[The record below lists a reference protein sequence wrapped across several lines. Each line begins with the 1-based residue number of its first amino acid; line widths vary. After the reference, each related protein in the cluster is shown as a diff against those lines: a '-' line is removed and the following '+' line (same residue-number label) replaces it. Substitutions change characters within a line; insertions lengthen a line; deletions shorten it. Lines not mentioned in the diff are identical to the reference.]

1 VRSRQPVVANGFAR
15 EAVDGLEYV
24 WIRTP
29 AYEGN
34 GFARIRNMAAF
45 VARLSTQEAELTR
58 DFKPD
63 AVIASSTYPLDIL
76 PASRLAR
83 RHGARLMFEVHDLW
97 PLSPMELGNFSRWHP
112 FIMTMQMAENFA
124 YRRADKV
131 ISMLPNA
138 EAHMQSHGLAP
149 GKFVYIPNGIDVA
162 EWEHAREP
170 LPQALLA
177 RLRDLRASGRFIVC
191 YAGAH
196 GIANALDTLLEAAAL
211 TRDQPI
217 NYVLVGQGPEKAR
230 LRALAAERRL
240 SNVELHD
247 AVPKQAV
254 PALLA
259 QADILY
265 VGLQRQPLF
274 RFGISPN
281 KLMDYMM
288 AGRPVIMSIE
298 AGNDM
303 VAEAGCGIS
312 VPAEDSVA
320 VADAVRQLA
329 SLPREKRA
337 DFGERGRHYV
347 LTHHDYNI
355 LAERFLDALQQP

>member
-1 VRSRQPVVANGFAR
+1 
-15 EAVDGLEYV
+15 
-24 WIRTP
+24 
-29 AYEGN
+29 
-34 GFARIRNMAAF
+34 
-45 VARLSTQEAELTR
+45 
-58 DFKPD
+58 
-63 AVIASSTYPLDIL
+63 
-76 PASRLAR
+76 
-83 RHGARLMFEVHDLW
+83 
-97 PLSPMELGNFSRWHP
+97 
-112 FIMTMQMAENFA
+112 MTMQMAENFA

-162 EWEHAREP
+162 EWEHARKP